1 MSIEKENCWRY
12 ESNVKILDINLN
24 FIGIDIYKCYTC
36 KFGHLPSRFRKLHR
50 EKQIEFIHFIIYRIN
65 KNSDR
70 EREREREREVAY
82 NVVKLKANRIR
93 SMAEAEDKD
102 LVDGVSDD
110 CVHRLFLCQHR
121 QWVTTHSPH
130 FQILGLI
137 CYVVI
142 SILRPKIIYKK
153 EKSKLQLTWDLAW
166 I

>member
-1 MSIEKENCWRY
+1 M
-12 ESNVKILDINLN
+12 
-24 FIGIDIYKCYTC
+24 
-36 KFGHLPSRFRKLHR
+36 
-50 EKQIEFIHFIIYRIN
+50 
-65 KNSDR
+65 
-70 EREREREREVAY
+70 AY
-82 NVVKLKANRIR
+82 NVVKLKANRIK

-121 QWVTTHSPH
+121 QWVTTHSHH